1 MVSINDINHTI
12 LAGNFTNE
20 QLNSIGMAVQFARNQ
35 LSRKTK
41 ASLMLGDN
49 VNFYSSKMGRDYTGE
64 VIKIARKYVTVRSPG
79 NGLWRVPANMLTV
92 V

>member
-41 ASLMLGDN
+41 ASLRLGDN